1 MSKPK
6 KTELHN
12 LFGALGGILIGIMNG
27 LLGAGGGM
35 LAVPLLK
42 KFGLQQTQA
51 HATAVAIIFPLSI
64 LSSIAYLYLR
74 RFELADAAVYLLPGA
89 AGALAGALLL
99 AKIPALWLRKIF
111 ACFIIWA
118 GIRMVM
124 R

>member
-1 MSKPK
+1 MNNPK
-6 KTELHN
+6 LQN
-12 LFGALGGILIGIMNG
+12 ALGVLGGVCIGVLNG

-64 LSSIAYLYLR
+64 ISTAAYLWFR
-74 RFELADAAVYLLPGA
+74 RFALEDAALYLLPGA
-89 AGALAGALLL
+89 VGALAGALLL
-99 AKIPALWLRKIF
+99 AKIPAKWLRKIF
-111 ACFIIWA
+111 ACFMIWA
-118 GIRMVM
+118 GLRMVM